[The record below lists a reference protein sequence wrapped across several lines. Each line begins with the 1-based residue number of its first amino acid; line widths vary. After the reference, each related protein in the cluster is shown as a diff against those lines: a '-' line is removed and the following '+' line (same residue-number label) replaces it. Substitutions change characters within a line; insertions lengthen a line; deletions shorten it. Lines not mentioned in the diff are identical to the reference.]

1 MTAHPPASER
11 HRQWRSIS
19 SGAADRKHFPALA
32 FHLGTTA
39 GHRVSMCRETK
50 KYRYREKHRGG
61 PGAVCLVGL
70 RRLSEVCAS
79 VGASRGDLNRH
90 EPVCRQP
97 TFGAGWSVE
106 LRQCKVAQRK
116 SSNHPGM
123 SRVSGVT
130 EAVQCDSTVVKKIT
144 IGVPYSLTHRYSDL
158 TGPVRFGGNA

>member
-1 MTAHPPASER
+1 MTARAPASKGE
-11 HRQWRSIS
+11 WRPIS
-19 SGAADRKHFPALA
+19 PGDADRKHFPALA
-32 FHLGTTA
+32 FHVGTTA

-97 TFGAGWSVE
+97 IFGAGWSVE
-106 LRQCKVAQRK
+106 LRQCKVAQRE
-116 SSNHPGM
+116 SSKRPGM
-123 SRVSGVT
+123 SEVSGLIR
-130 EAVQCDSTVVKKIT
+130 AVQCRSNVAQKIT
-144 IGVPYSLTHRYSDL
+144 IGIPYSLTHRYSYL
-158 TGPVRFGGNA
+158 TGPVRLGGNA